1 MLTLDNTMTIE
12 IQTWLTGL
20 GSALFAWFLKD
31 GINMIREG
39 RKERSAKAIIDMGAV
54 YDVLNDVVQVLGA
67 DRGLIL
73 YTTNGGGIPAASKSV
88 NVTILYETIRGQG
101 LSPIRS
107 DWQGVPIDQGYVR
120 MLSSVVQDGHWTGSP
135 DDLEPGCLLRALYE
149 GEQVKKAWVHE
160 ICRTEKKYFY
170 ISLRWLE
177 GHDAPDDA
185 RINKELVIATTKIK
199 KILKDSPE

>member
-1 MLTLDNTMTIE
+1 MTIE

-73 YTTNGGGIPAASKSV
+73 FTTNGGGIPAASKSA

-120 MLSSVVQDGHWTGSP
+120 MLSSVVQDGHWTGIPSDL
-135 DDLEPGCLLRALYE
+135 DDGCLLRSLYE
-149 GEQVKKAWVHE
+149 SEGVKRSWVHE

-170 ISLRWLE
+170 ISLRWVE
-177 GHDAPDDA
+177 GHDIPDDA